1 MSLRRGPLASIGMQL
16 TVLLLVCLLMTHLII
31 YAALVVMPP
40 PRPAIYRVSEIAAA
54 LKGGSLGARMGRP
67 MARAEAAAPPPD
79 LQSPR
84 RNFGHVEALAAAL
97 GASPQDVRFSLRP
110 PAMLERIFHGPGRRQ
125 LVYGAH
131 VGPQH
136 GPPPEGTPPDGP
148 PPDGPRREPGP
159 GAGGPGGPPPPDRL
173 FGPGDFGPGF
183 HGDRDFR
190 LRMGGD
196 MPVVGDFTAAL
207 RLADGR
213 WVVVRSSPEPFP
225 TEWERRA
232 LLLFLAT
239 FVAVVPGGLLFARRI
254 TAPLKR
260 FSEAAERL
268 GRDPHA
274 SQMTLTGPAEI
285 GAAAEAFNDMQSR
298 LKRYIDDRTAMV
310 GAISHDLRTPLARI
324 RFKLE
329 GAPTGLK
336 GSVLGDVA
344 QMEQMI
350 QGVLTFIRNESTP
363 RHREKLDLLS
373 LVECVADDAAMLGGD
388 VEVVTSEPMT
398 VEGDAVALQRLFV
411 NLVDNAVKY
420 GGQARIALSRTDG
433 HVVVE
438 VSDGGPGLPPDEIE
452 KVFQPFYRADPS
464 RNVDAG
470 GIGLGLPI
478 ARSTARAHGGDLDLA
493 NAPEGGLVAR
503 VTLPV
508 A

>member
-1 MSLRRGPLASIGMQL
+1 MVTKPSRPQVSIGLQL
-16 TVLLLVCLLMTHLII
+16 VALLMACLLVTHLII
-31 YAALVVMPP
+31 YAALVMMPP
-40 PRPAIYRVSEIAAA
+40 PRPAIYRVAEIAAA
-54 LKGGSLGARMGRP
+54 LKGGSLATRLGRP
-67 MARAEAAAPPPD
+67 MTRTVAPVLPPE
-79 LQSPR
+79 LSQPR
-84 RNFGHVEALAAAL
+84 RPFGHIEPLAAAL
-97 GASPQDVRFSLRP
+97 GVTPQDLRFTMRP
-110 PAMLERIFHGPGRRQ
+110 PTVLERIFHGPGQHRVIYNARI
-125 LVYGAH
+125 G
-131 VGPQH
+131 GPRPGGGGPDMMFATN
-136 GPPPEGTPPDGP
+136 GPPP
-148 PPDGPRREPGP
+148 PGE
-159 GAGGPGGPPPPDRL
+159 PGGPPPGFVL
-173 FGPGDFGPGF
+173 GF
-183 HGDRDFR
+183 HGERGFR
-190 LRMGGD
+190 FRMMTGE
-196 MPVVGDFTAAL
+196 MPIVGDFAAAL
-207 RLADGR
+207 RQADGR
-213 WVVVRSSPEPFP
+213 WLIVRSSPEPFP
-225 TEWERRA
+225 TEWEQRA
-232 LLLFLAT
+232 FLLFLAS
-239 FVAVVPGGLLFARRI
+239 FAVVAPAGFLFARRI

-285 GAAAEAFNDMQSR
+285 GAAADAFNDMQSR

-329 GAPTGLK
+329 GAPAALK

-388 VEVVTSEPMT
+388 VEVTTADPVT

-420 GGQARIALSRTDG
+420 GGKARISLSRLDG
-433 HVVVE
+433 HAVVE
-438 VSDGGPGLPPDEIE
+438 VTDSGPGLADDELE
-452 KVFQPFYRADPS
+452 KVFQPFYRADPA

-478 ARSTARAHGGDLDLA
+478 ARSTARAHGGDLELA
-493 NAPEGGLVAR
+493 NAAPGLTAR
-503 VTLPV
+503 VTLP
-508 A
+508 AA